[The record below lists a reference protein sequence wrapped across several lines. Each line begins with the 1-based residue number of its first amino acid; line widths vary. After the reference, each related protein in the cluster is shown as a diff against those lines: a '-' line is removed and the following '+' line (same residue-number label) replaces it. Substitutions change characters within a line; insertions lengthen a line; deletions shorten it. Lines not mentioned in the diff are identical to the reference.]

1 MNEDMY
7 PSSAFHYTSLS
18 SMIQIIQ
25 MRSLWASDARYLNDS
40 EEIKFGLGVLK
51 KLLEESAEWSNAEWQ
66 HVLAEVRR
74 AIDNPVALE
83 SEPYVISF
91 TQHGDSL
98 EMWRSYGRDGGCSI
112 EFDLSVL
119 DDVIGNEQIACG
131 DRLMLTKKECADM
144 VESNMMLRSRI
155 QRVMYGEEG
164 GRRLFMTLLDDCR
177 GNLRSPSQDAIISF
191 SSFIK
196 HGAFKSEDE
205 IRLLIQSA
213 SCMNSKVPVREARGH
228 LVPYRTVTFPYAAV
242 KSITIGPSPYRERTI
257 SALNRF
263 LYSPRG
269 EWSGVEVRTSSIPY
283 LA

>member
-25 MRSLWASDARYLNDS
+25 TRSLWASDARYLNDS

-51 KLLEESAEWSNAEWQ
+51 KLLEEPAEWSNAEWQ

-119 DDVIGNEQIACG
+119 DDVIGNEHN
-131 DRLMLTKKECADM
+131 L
-144 VESNMMLRSRI
+144 MLRSRI

-196 HGAFKSEDE
+196 HGAFKSEE
-205 IRLLIQSA
+205 EVRLLIQSP
-213 SCMNSKVPVREARGH
+213 SCMNSKVSVREARGH
-228 LVPYRTVTFPYAAV
+228 LVPYRTVTFPHIAV
-242 KSITIGPSPYRERTI
+242 KSITIGPSPYGERTKK
-257 SALNRF
+257 ALNRF
-263 LYSPRG
+263 LYSGRG
-269 EWSGVEVRTSSIPY
+269 EWCHVRVRISSVPY